1 MAAEGRAMMTLLVR
15 LINRTALPA
24 AKIVYYAAALIFPLA
39 LLLFYLAPLWLA
51 WLFVRRSG
59 R

>member
-1 MAAEGRAMMTLLVR
+1 MMALLVR
-15 LINRTALPA
+15 LANRTALPA
-24 AKIVYYAAALIFPLA
+24 VKIVYYATALIFPLA

-51 WLFVRRSG
+51 WLFVWRIG